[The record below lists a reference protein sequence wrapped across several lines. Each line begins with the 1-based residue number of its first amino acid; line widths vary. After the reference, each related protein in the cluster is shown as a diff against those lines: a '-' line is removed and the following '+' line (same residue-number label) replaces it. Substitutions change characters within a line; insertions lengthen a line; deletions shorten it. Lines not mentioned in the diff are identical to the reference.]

1 MKYLSLLIILIA
13 TSFNAFALQNTDSL
27 QQNELVVGVKQ
38 TPPFIFKNA
47 SGEYQGISIELWKN
61 IANKLGYQY
70 TFKEYDLAGLL
81 GALTNGSIDVCINPL
96 TVTSDRVEQFDFTQ
110 PFYITNLAIAV
121 DKSGKSKWLSFI
133 KNFFSVQFFEA
144 VLLLLLVLLIFG
156 VLVWVFEKDANKEEF
171 GPGMKG
177 VWNGLWWSAVT
188 MTTVGYGD
196 KSPKTTGGRIV
207 ALVWMFTAIIII
219 SGFTASIASSLT
231 VSELESSIESPSD
244 LKKVDVVAVSAST
257 GADYLKNNGINFQGV
272 KNITEALKM
281 LSAGD
286 IDAVVYDEPIM
297 RYSIDQQGLS
307 KKITILPYSFATQY
321 YSFALP
327 KYSKNRELIDP
338 VLLESIA
345 GSQWKSLLRE
355 YNLDD

>member
-1 MKYLSLLIILIA
+1 MKRLLLFFLIVTTNVNLFA
-13 TSFNAFALQNTDSL
+13 IQTSDSL
-27 QQNELVVGVKQ
+27 KRELIVGVKQ
-38 TPPFIFKNA
+38 TPPFIMKDA
-47 SGEYQGISIELWKN
+47 SGDYAGISVALWKN
-61 IANKLGYQY
+61 IADELGYTY
-70 TFKEYDLAGLL
+70 TFKEYDLSGLL
-81 GALTNGSIDVCINPL
+81 TALENGEIDACINPL
-96 TVTSDRVEQFDFTQ
+96 TVTSSRVEQFDFTQ

-133 KNFFSVQFFEA
+133 KNFFSIQFFEA
-144 VLLLLLVLLIFG
+144 VLLLLLVLMIFG
-156 VLVWVFEKDANKEEF
+156 VLVWFFEKDANKEEF

-196 KSPKTTGGRIV
+196 KSPKTTGGRAV
-207 ALVWMFTAIIII
+207 ALIWMFTAIIII

-231 VSELESSIESPSD
+231 VSELESNIENPSD

-257 GADYLKNNGINFQGV
+257 GAEYLKNNGIKFQEV
-272 KNITEALKM
+272 DNIQDALKM

-286 IDAVVYDEPIM
+286 TDAVVYDEPIM
-297 RYSIDQQGLS
+297 RYSIDQQALS
-307 KKITILPYSFATQY
+307 KEITILPYSFATQY

-338 VLLESIA
+338 VLLNNIA
-345 GSQWKSLLRE
+345 GAQWKSLLKE
-355 YNLDD
+355 YNLED